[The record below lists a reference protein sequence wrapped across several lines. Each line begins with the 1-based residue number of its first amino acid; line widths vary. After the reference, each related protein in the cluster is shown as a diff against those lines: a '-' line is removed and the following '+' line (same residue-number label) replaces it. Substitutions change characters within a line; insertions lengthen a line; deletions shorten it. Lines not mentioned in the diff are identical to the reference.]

1 MQGVK
6 FGVATIFL
14 VTIPLY
20 LVYYAVEPMP
30 GMLVVKQIVS
40 DSIVMILMG
49 IVVSMIIKPSE
60 A

>member
-1 MQGVK
+1 MK
-6 FGVATIFL
+6 FGLATVFL

-30 GMLVVKQIVS
+30 GILVVKQIVS
-40 DSIVMILMG
+40 DTIVMVLMG
-49 IVVSMIIKPSE
+49 IAVSQIIKPSTQ